1 MVRNKTRFMVPCLS
15 LLAPALLP
23 SQETGSL
30 RITVTDPSG
39 AIVPD
44 AQILLSDEFNGTR
57 RIAAV
62 DNDPSFCL
70 VNGLDPGIYPL
81 QVTKAGFDAYIVEK
95 LRIHAREGQVVRIP
109 LRLASAAT
117 QAITVTGE
125 IEGVSSEPSAGTT
138 VDGKYLSDLPVN
150 SRGFE
155 SLLTLSRG
163 VTNAGDGPDGG
174 IHANG
179 LRSNT
184 NYYMVDGVSAN
195 TGVGGGGPALPAC
208 PGGPGG
214 FGGSGANGTGVAT
227 NASGSSS
234 GLISLDAV
242 KELQVQVSAF
252 APEFGRSPDARSPS
266 RAAEG
271 RMSCTPRLPGST
283 AILRLTPTTGSII
296 RTAWA
301 AEPSVWRTP
310 RLRPAARFRKTR
322 RSSRAE
328 SAERD
333 LR

>member
-15 LLAPALLP
+15 RLAPALLP

-39 AIVPD
+39 GIVPD

-155 SLLTLSRG
+155 NLLTLSRG

-195 TGVGGGGPALPAC
+195 TGVGGGGPALPAG

-252 APEFGRSPDARSPS
+252 APEFGRSPGAQISITS
-266 RAAEG
+266 RGGTNELHASASGFYRNTSFNANDWFNSQNRLG
-271 RMSCTPRLPGST
+271 RGTERLADT
-283 AILRLTPTTGSII
+283 ALTAGGP
-296 RTAWA
+296 
-301 AEPSVWRTP
+301 VQKN
-310 RLRPAARFRKTR
+310 KTFFSR
-322 RSSRAE
+322 RIS
-328 SAERD
+328 
-333 LR
+333 